1 MPTTNHIQRRL
12 DDLRAVRVRCRRL
25 IRDAHLHIADRWDR
39 EAHVQRWTEYL
50 RGTEREYD
58 ELHLLLGKTPPSQLP
73 RIRLNL
79 PPRTAPAA
87 AVVTKRYDM
96 PLVVKVVSEA
106 GRVITGLATTPAPD
120 RLHDIVEP
128 LGAKY
133 QLPIS
138 LLLDHDHRSPVG
150 RVTAATPSTAGIT
163 VRAEIAAPSEAG
175 QVRDLCDR
183 AWHLCKHQLIR
194 ALSIGFRPIRTEP
207 LEGGRGLRYCEWE
220 FLELSLV
227 AVPAQAGAVI
237 TSVSSAA

>member
-1 MPTTNHIQRRL
+1 M
-12 DDLRAVRVRCRRL
+12 
-25 IRDAHLHIADRWDR
+25 IRDAPILVLDPIDRMKHVEFWR
-39 EAHVQRWTEYL
+39 ERLNATEL
-50 RGTEREYD
+50 EY
-58 ELHLLLGKTPPSQLP
+58 EQLHLLLGRTPPSMVP

-79 PPRTAPAA
+79 PPRMAHTA

-120 RLHDIVEP
+120 RLHDVVEP

-150 RVTAATPSTAGIT
+150 RVTAATPSAAGIT
-163 VRAEIAAPSEAG
+163 VRAEIAAPTEPG
-175 QVRDLCDR
+175 QVRDLCNR

-227 AVPAQAGAVI
+227 AVPACAGAVI